1 MRLVF
6 VDTSAWIAM
15 GSQDDQYH
23 QPAVDFFKVLA
34 SERAR
39 LVTSDFVLSET
50 YTGLSGIV
58 RPQAIESFRNWVCSS
73 MDKGRLFLERVEP
86 GIFDEAWEIFMR
98 YYEHGPSYTDCT
110 SIVIAGNISADCA
123 FAFDNHFPIM
133 GVDAQPFVPA
143 RKRTKRGKA
152 PGV

>member
-6 VDTSAWIAM
+6 VDTSAWIAL
-15 GSQDDQYH
+15 GSRDDQHH

-50 YTGLSGIV
+50 YTGLSGMV
-58 RPQAIESFRNWVCSS
+58 CPQAIESFRNWVSIS
-73 MDKGRLFLERVEP
+73 INKGRLILERVGP
-86 GIFDEAWEIFMR
+86 KTFDEAWDVFMR

-110 SIVIAGNISADCA
+110 SIVIAGNIAADCA

-133 GVDAQPFVPA
+133 GVDAQPFAPT
-143 RKRTKRGKA
+143 RKRSNKRKA
-152 PGV
+152 PSA

>member
-1 MRLVF
+1 LRLVF
-6 VDTSAWIAM
+6 VDTSAWIAL

-23 QPAVDFFKVLA
+23 QPAVDFFKILD

-39 LVTSDFVLSET
+39 LVTSDFVLCET
-50 YTGLSGIV
+50 YTGLSGTV
-58 RPQAIESFRNWVCSS
+58 RPQVIESFRNWVFSS
-73 MDKGRLFLERVEP
+73 MDKGRLILERVGP
-86 GIFDEAWEIFMR
+86 GIFDAAWDILMR

-110 SIVIAGNISADCA
+110 SIVIAESISADCA

-143 RKRTKRGKA
+143 RKRTKKGKA
-152 PGV
+152 PDA